1 MMFRSLVIMP
11 ALAFAL
17 SGAAYAED
25 YKVEGLLAVLST
37 GKSMELETGHTVWLG
52 VDHATFFS
60 AEGERG
66 IFDKVSNKCTSVG
79 DIDTNN
85 KKVIFGGYCVQGND
99 GENQAFFRWSCE
111 AAPGQPCSGTDEY
124 IGGTG
129 KYRGITGKVNFVGHP
144 IRDWKDGTSTV
155 WSSWTGQVTIP
166 R

>member
-124 IGGTG
+124 IGGTANIAASPA
-129 KYRGITGKVNFVGHP
+129 R
-144 IRDWKDGTSTV
+144 
-155 WSSWTGQVTIP
+155 
-166 R
+166 